1 MKNAAANAAA
11 FFCIYESR
19 APRPMPRRFF
29 VSTKAGRR
37 GQCRGVFV
45 STKAGRR
52 GQCRGVFL
60 DYPLRG
66 NGGPHSLRH
75 GL

>member
-29 VSTKAGRR
+29 VSTKPGAAANATAFFWTTHFVVTAGPTA
-37 GQCRGVFV
+37 
-45 STKAGRR
+45 SAM
-52 GQCRGVFL
+52 
-60 DYPLRG
+60 D
-66 NGGPHSLRH
+66 
-75 GL
+75 

>member
-19 APRPMPRRFF
+19 APRPMPRRFCIYE
-29 VSTKAGRR
+29 AGRR
-37 GQCRGVFV
+37 GQCH
-45 STKAGRR
+45 
-52 GQCRGVFL
+52 GVFL